1 MCALSRFIKVFW
13 HMDKSKGAVKDRLGQ
28 HTQSDNSLIQ
38 VHGERVTKT
47 VVYDENK
54 KSTTIEVRY
63 S

>member
-1 MCALSRFIKVFW
+1 
-13 HMDKSKGAVKDRLGQ
+13 MDKSKGAVKDRLGQ

-54 KSTTIEVRY
+54 KSTTAEVI
-63 S
+63 